1 MKNIY
6 FIVPNFEVPHLV
18 IGCGET
24 KQDLVDGR
32 LAMGDHSK
40 ARAMLAAISPDG
52 EGDYEVI
59 AFFKN
64 FNGRDHDIHDFL
76 RRLSNAKKHSEVFA
90 FRGNHSFTKEI
101 IVEMCRQ
108 EFSLDGNDSKKKS
121 KFNPRPYQAEFIKKA
136 SKEYSEFLLWAKC
149 RAGKSVM
156 VLSHILDRKFKCAL
170 VVSRFKSPEQSWQ
183 NDSKNFIDFD
193 HFRYINLS
201 DKNWKEQLEYWSQVE
216 GVQVLLWSTIQGLAN
231 KIKDIPQVDFLCY
244 DECHNG
250 YGAKQWKEI
259 RSALKDVPCM
269 YVSGTAFK
277 QASDFSKDN
286 TFIYSYFDE
295 QLDVQR
301 GVFHRGKMHV
311 IITKYES
318 EEYRK
323 IYGDAADAMK
333 NIFAIQDGKFIH
345 EGLVIDF
352 VHNYLSTQRHIRNPK
367 DRLLNDT
374 RHAYLLMP
382 SAEACHLIAEYIKD
396 YSPLVVTGDV
406 NVDADM
412 INKHV
417 AENTKTM
424 IITRWA
430 NVLGV
435 TVKEIDTV
443 INCSEGE
450 STEFWI
456 QGASRGGSGDH
467 DYKVIEFSPQKCL
480 ESMRLSYSIACDS
493 NPELVNHTYTEF
505 VSVSEWVQGF
515 TQLTQ
520 DQINQIT
527 ACDIADT
534 RSLIA
539 SAVYHIDMEK
549 LNEFDMNL
557 DLKSST
563 SDIAKSVE
571 VNDNDSNGKTNLKK
585 ECKSPSVQ
593 NKELSRKKESIK
605 SILEAIPLTILYELR
620 SGKNANSVE
629 NVLKSD
635 YYISSTGD
643 DQNII
648 ERCLEEGLID
658 YNRLMHRISQASVD
672 ISIAMKNS
680 FSDTLDTLS
689 VSSKEQRSIPF
700 DMFSEMIGDYVK
712 STDKILV
719 ICDPS
724 GSQVAYLIEKCG
736 VNPQNIWVWE
746 SCQTHRFRVQCVNSA
761 INAVTDLEDL
771 MGKVEFDGVISNP
784 PYSINSH
791 KTGKSAYGDFAE
803 IGYNLLKEGGYGIMV
818 HPPGLRKPNNPRQYL
833 MRDVQVEKLSIHSS
847 VEGKKVFNAST
858 PYDWYSYR
866 KEERTGPTQVRFQGS
881 EEWVDVDF
889 RDYPFVPNH
898 SIDLLKKYLNT
909 DSSIPRLN
917 AQIGRAPRFKDK
929 KNPNKFDPT
938 VYFEGCYIN
947 VNKTTPD
954 GNPEFVYDKKPQ
966 PYYQQKKVIF
976 KEGGN
981 FYPYYDDGKYGVTD
995 NSMYILVD
1003 SEEEGHAIVE
1013 FLNSE
1018 EANTYREACQ
1028 LSGGFRTVCSML
1040 NVIPNPYYV
1049 KKAN

>member
-6 FIVPNFEVPHLV
+6 FITPNFKTPHLV

-24 KQDLVDGR
+24 EQDLVDGR
-32 LAMGDHSK
+32 LSMGDHSK
-40 ARAMLAAISPDG
+40 ARAMLAALSPDG
-52 EGDYEVI
+52 DGDYKVVS
-59 AFFKN
+59 FFKN
-64 FNGRDHDIHDFL
+64 YNGRDHDIHDYLKNLPF
-76 RRLSNAKKHSEVFA
+76 AKKHFEVFA
-90 FRGNHSFTKEI
+90 FRGNHSYTEDI
-101 IVEMCRQ
+101 IVEMCRKK
-108 EFSLDGNDSKKKS
+108 FSLGEKTVDEKISFS
-121 KFNPRPYQAEFIKKA
+121 PRPYQAEFVKKA
-136 SKEYSEFLLWAKC
+136 NKAYCEFLLWAKC

-156 VLSHILDRKFKCAL
+156 VLSHVLDRKFKCAL
-170 VVSRFKSPEQSWQ
+170 VVSRFKSPEQSWKK
-183 NDSKNFIDFD
+183 DSQDYLDFD

-216 GVQVLLWSTIQGLAN
+216 GVQIILWSTIQGLVD
-231 KIKDIPQVDFLCY
+231 KIKKIPQVDFLCY

-250 YGAKQWKEI
+250 YGAKQWKKI
-259 RSALKDVPCM
+259 RSALKGVPCM

-277 QASDFSKDN
+277 QAPDFSKEN
-286 TFIYSYFDE
+286 MFIYSYFDE

-311 IITKYES
+311 ILAKYES

-323 IYGDAADAMK
+323 IFGDTADAMK
-333 NIFAIQDGKFIH
+333 NIFTIEDGKFIH
-345 EGLVIDF
+345 ESLVIDF

-382 SAEACHLIAEYIKD
+382 SAEACHLIAKYIKD
-396 YSPLVVTGDV
+396 YTPFVVTGDA

-417 AENTKTM
+417 AENAKTM

-443 INCSEGE
+443 INCAEGE

-456 QGASRGGSGDH
+456 QSASRGGSGDH
-467 DYKVIEFSPQKCL
+467 DYRVIEFSPEKCL
-480 ESMRLSYSIACDS
+480 ESLRLSYSIACDN
-493 NPELVNHTYTEF
+493 NPELLNHTYIEF
-505 VSVSEWVQGF
+505 VSVCEWVQGF
-515 TQLTQ
+515 KQLTQ

-527 ACDIADT
+527 ACDIANT

-539 SAVYHIDMEK
+539 SVVYHIDMEK
-549 LNEFDMNL
+549 LNEFDVNL
-557 DLKSST
+557 NLKSST
-563 SDIAKSVE
+563 SDVVKSVE
-571 VNDNDSNGKTNLKK
+571 VNDNGTNGKTNLKK
-585 ECKSPSVQ
+585 EGKSSSPKD
-593 NKELSRKKESIK
+593 KELIVKKESIK

-620 SGKNANSVE
+620 SGRNVNSVE
-629 NVLKSD
+629 TVLKSD

-643 DQNII
+643 DNNVI

-658 YNRLMHRISQASVD
+658 YNRLLYSISQASVD
-672 ISIAMKNS
+672 IAIAIQNS
-680 FSDTLDTLS
+680 LADTLDTLS
-689 VSSKEQRSIPF
+689 VSSKEHRNIPYELLSKMV
-700 DMFSEMIGDYVK
+700 DNHVHP
-712 STDKILV
+712 TDKVLV

-736 VNPQNIWVWE
+736 VKPENIWVWE
-746 SCQTHRFRVQCVNSA
+746 SCQIHQFRVGCVDRK
-761 INAVTDLEDL
+761 INLVDSLESL
-771 MGKVEFDGVISNP
+771 MSKVEFDGVISNP

-791 KTGKSAYGDFAE
+791 KTGKSAYADFAE
-803 IGYNLLKEGGYGIMV
+803 MGYNLLKEGGYGVMV
-818 HPPGLRKPNNPRQYL
+818 HPPGLRKPGNKRHYL

-847 VEGKKVFNAST
+847 TEGKKVFNAST
-858 PYDWYSYR
+858 PYDWYIYK
-866 KEERTGPTQVRFQGS
+866 KEERSGTTSVRFQDS
-881 EEWVDVDF
+881 NEWVDVDF

-898 SIDLLKKYLNT
+898 SLDLLQKYLNT

-917 AQIGRAPRFKDK
+917 AVIGRAPRFKDK
-929 KNPNKFDPT
+929 KNANKFDPT

-995 NSMYILVD
+995 NCMYVLVD
-1003 SEEEGHAIVE
+1003 SKEEADDIIEY
-1013 FLNSE
+1013 LNSE

-1040 NVIPNPYYV
+1040 NVIPNPHYV

>member
-1 MKNIY
+1 MNIY
-6 FIVPNFEVPHLV
+6 MIATEDLKVFALGQTTRSLEERHKDGDWSKFHNFCKAYDLNLTV
-18 IGCGET
+18 IGWWENT
-24 KQDLVDGR
+24 NILDT
-32 LAMGDHSK
+32 
-40 ARAMLAAISPDG
+40 
-52 EGDYEVI
+52 
-59 AFFKN
+59 
-64 FNGRDHDIHDFL
+64 DIHKWL
-76 RRLSNAKKHSEVFA
+76 KKQPTINKHAEW
-90 FRGNHSFTKEI
+90 
-101 IVEMCRQ
+101 
-108 EFSLDGNDSKKKS
+108 FSHDVDLYVLKDQIEKQFILKDSKQKI
-121 KFNPRPYQAEFIKKA
+121 KFNPRPYQVEFIQKA

-156 VLSHILDRKFKCAL
+156 VLSHILDRKFKFSL
-170 VVSRFKSPEQSWQ
+170 VVSRSKSPEQSWQ
-183 NDSKNFIDFD
+183 KDSKNFVDFD

-216 GVQVLLWSTIQGLAN
+216 GVQILLWSTIQGLVN
-231 KIKDIPQVDFLCY
+231 KFQDIPQVDFLCY
-244 DECHNG
+244 DECHIG
-250 YGAKQWKEI
+250 YGAKQWKDI
-259 RSALKDVPCM
+259 RSTLKDVPCM

-277 QASDFSKDN
+277 QASDFSKEN

-301 GVFHRGKMHV
+301 GVFHRGKMNV
-311 IITKYES
+311 VLAKYES
-318 EEYRK
+318 DEYRK
-323 IYGDAADAMK
+323 IYGDAPDAMK

-345 EGLVIDF
+345 ESLVIDF

-367 DRLLNDT
+367 DRLLNGT
-374 RHAYLLMP
+374 QHAYLLMP

-396 YSPLVVTGDV
+396 YSPIVATGDA
-406 NVDADM
+406 NVDSDM

-424 IITRWA
+424 VITRWA

-467 DYKVIEFSPQKCL
+467 DYRVIEFSPQKCL
-480 ESMRLSYSIACDS
+480 ESLRLSYSIACDS
-493 NPELVNHTYTEF
+493 NPELVNYKAIDF

-515 TQLTQ
+515 SEMTQ

-549 LNEFDMNL
+549 LNKFDL
-557 DLKSST
+557 DLELKSST

-585 ECKSPSVQ
+585 EGKSPSIQ
-593 NKELSRKKESIK
+593 NKELGRKKESIK

-620 SGKNANSVE
+620 SGKNVNSVE
-629 NVLKSD
+629 TVLKSD

-648 ERCLEEGLID
+648 ERCLDEGLID
-658 YNRLMHRISQASVD
+658 YNRLMYRISQASVD
-672 ISIAMKNS
+672 IAIAMQNS
-680 FSDTLDTLS
+680 LADTLDTLS
-689 VSSKEQRSIPF
+689 VSSKEHRSIPY
-700 DMFSEMIGDYVK
+700 DLFSEMLGDSVQ

-746 SCQTHRFRVQCVNSA
+746 SCQTHAFRVKCVDRQ
-761 INAVTDLEDL
+761 INLVDSLESL
-771 MGKVEFDGVISNP
+771 MGKVQFDGVISNP

-803 IGYNLLKEGGYGIMV
+803 IGYNLLKEGGYGVMV
-818 HPPGLRKPNNPRQYL
+818 HPPGLRKPNNKRHYL
-833 MRDVQVEKLSIHSS
+833 MRDVQVEKLSIHSAK
-847 VEGKKVFNAST
+847 EGSKVFNANTS
-858 PYDWYSYR
+858 YDWYIYK
-866 KEERTGPTQVRFQGS
+866 KEERSGSTSVRFQDS
-881 EEWVDVDF
+881 TEWVDVDF

-898 SIDLLKKYLNT
+898 SLELLQKYLNT
-909 DSSIPRLN
+909 DVSVPRLN

-938 VYFEGCYIN
+938 VHFEGCYVN
-947 VNKTTPD
+947 VNKTSPN
-954 GNPEFVYDKKPQ
+954 GEPEFVYDKKPQ

-981 FYPYYDDGKYGVTD
+981 FYPYYDEGKYGVTD
-995 NSMYILVD
+995 NCMYILVD
-1003 SEEEGHAIVE
+1003 SKEEADDIIEY
-1013 FLNSE
+1013 LNSE

-1040 NVIPNPYYV
+1040 NVIPNPHYV

>member
-1 MKNIY
+1 MNIY
-6 FIVPNFEVPHLV
+6 MIATEDLKVFALGQTTRSLEERHKDGDWSKFHNFCKAYDLNLTV
-18 IGCGET
+18 IGWWENT
-24 KQDLVDGR
+24 NILDT
-32 LAMGDHSK
+32 
-40 ARAMLAAISPDG
+40 
-52 EGDYEVI
+52 
-59 AFFKN
+59 
-64 FNGRDHDIHDFL
+64 DIHKWL
-76 RRLSNAKKHSEVFA
+76 KKQPTINKHAEW
-90 FRGNHSFTKEI
+90 
-101 IVEMCRQ
+101 
-108 EFSLDGNDSKKKS
+108 FSHDVDLYVLKDQIEKQFILKDSKQKI
-121 KFNPRPYQAEFIKKA
+121 KFNPRPYQVEFIQKA

-156 VLSHILDRKFKCAL
+156 VLSHILDRKFKFSL
-170 VVSRFKSPEQSWQ
+170 VVSRSKSPEQSWQ
-183 NDSKNFIDFD
+183 KDSKNFVDFD

-216 GVQVLLWSTIQGLAN
+216 GVQILLWSTIQGLVN
-231 KIKDIPQVDFLCY
+231 KIQDIPQVDFLCY
-244 DECHNG
+244 DECHIG
-250 YGAKQWKEI
+250 YGAKQWKDI
-259 RSALKDVPCM
+259 RSTLKDVPCM

-277 QASDFSKDN
+277 QASDFSKEN

-301 GVFHRGKMHV
+301 GVFHRGKMNV
-311 IITKYES
+311 VLAKYES
-318 EEYRK
+318 DEYRK
-323 IYGDAADAMK
+323 IYGDAPDAMK

-345 EGLVIDF
+345 ESLVIDF

-367 DRLLNDT
+367 DRLLNGT
-374 RHAYLLMP
+374 QHAYLLMP

-396 YSPLVVTGDV
+396 YSPIVATGDA
-406 NVDADM
+406 NVDSDM

-424 IITRWA
+424 VITRWA

-467 DYKVIEFSPQKCL
+467 DYRVIEFSPQKCL
-480 ESMRLSYSIACDS
+480 ESLRLSYSIACDS
-493 NPELVNHTYTEF
+493 NPELVNYKAIDF

-515 TQLTQ
+515 SEMTQ

-549 LNEFDMNL
+549 LNKFDL
-557 DLKSST
+557 DLELKSST

-585 ECKSPSVQ
+585 EGKSPSVQ

-620 SGKNANSVE
+620 SGKNVNSVE
-629 NVLKSD
+629 TVLKSD

-648 ERCLEEGLID
+648 ERCLDEGLID
-658 YNRLMHRISQASVD
+658 YNRLMYRISQASVD
-672 ISIAMKNS
+672 IAIAMQNS
-680 FSDTLDTLS
+680 LADTLDTLS
-689 VSSKEQRSIPF
+689 VSSKEHRSIPY
-700 DMFSEMIGDYVK
+700 DLFSEMIGYYVQP
-712 STDKILV
+712 TDKILV

-736 VNPQNIWVWE
+736 VSPQNIWVWE
-746 SCQTHRFRVQCVNSA
+746 SCQTHAFRVQCVDRQ
-761 INAVTDLEDL
+761 INLVDSLESL
-771 MGKVEFDGVISNP
+771 MGKVQFDGVISNP

-803 IGYNLLKEGGYGIMV
+803 IGYNLLKEGGYGVMV
-818 HPPGLRKPNNPRQYL
+818 HPPGLRKPNNKRHYL
-833 MRDVQVEKLSIHSS
+833 MRDVQVEKLSIHSAK
-847 VEGKKVFNAST
+847 EGSKVFNANTS
-858 PYDWYSYR
+858 YDWYTYR
-866 KEERTGPTQVRFQGS
+866 KEERSGPTSVRFQDS
-881 EEWVDVDF
+881 TEWVDVDF

-898 SIDLLKKYLNT
+898 SLELLQKYLNT
-909 DSSIPRLN
+909 DVSVPRLN

-938 VYFEGCYIN
+938 VHFEGCYVN
-947 VNKTTPD
+947 VNKTSPN
-954 GNPEFVYDKKPQ
+954 GEPEFVYDKKPQ
-966 PYYQQKKVIF
+966 LYYQQKKVIF

-981 FYPYYDDGKYGVTD
+981 FYPYYDEGKYGVTD
-995 NSMYILVD
+995 NCMYILVD
-1003 SEEEGHAIVE
+1003 SKEEADDIIEY
-1013 FLNSE
+1013 LNSE

-1040 NVIPNPYYV
+1040 NVIPNPHYV

>member
-1 MKNIY
+1 MIATEDLKV
-6 FIVPNFEVPHLV
+6 FALGQTTRSLEERHKDGDWSKFHNFCKAYSLKLIV
-18 IGCGET
+18 IGWWENT
-24 KQDLVDGR
+24 NILDT
-32 LAMGDHSK
+32 
-40 ARAMLAAISPDG
+40 
-52 EGDYEVI
+52 
-59 AFFKN
+59 
-64 FNGRDHDIHDFL
+64 DIHKWL
-76 RRLSNAKKHSEVFA
+76 KKQPTISKHAEWFSHDVDLYVLKDRIE
-90 FRGNHSFTKEI
+90 KEFI
-101 IVEMCRQ
+101 
-108 EFSLDGNDSKKKS
+108 LKDSKQKI
-121 KFNPRPYQAEFIKKA
+121 KFNPRPYQVEFIKKA

-156 VLSHILDRKFKCAL
+156 VLSHILDRKFKFSL
-170 VVSRFKSPEQSWQ
+170 VVSRSKSPEQSWQ
-183 NDSKNFIDFD
+183 KDSKNFVDFD

-216 GVQVLLWSTIQGLAN
+216 GVQILLWSTIQGLVN
-231 KIKDIPQVDFLCY
+231 KIQDIPQVDFLCY
-244 DECHNG
+244 DECHIG
-250 YGAKQWKEI
+250 YGAKQWKDI
-259 RSALKDVPCM
+259 RSTLKDVPCM

-277 QASDFSKDN
+277 QASDFSKEN

-301 GVFHRGKMHV
+301 GVFHRGKMNV
-311 IITKYES
+311 VLAKYES

-323 IYGDAADAMK
+323 IYGDAPDAMK
-333 NIFAIQDGKFIH
+333 NIFAIQEGKFIH
-345 EGLVIDF
+345 ESLVIDF

-367 DRLLNDT
+367 DRLLNGT
-374 RHAYLLMP
+374 QHAYLLMP

-396 YSPLVVTGDV
+396 YSPIVATGDA
-406 NVDADM
+406 NVDSDM

-424 IITRWA
+424 VITRWA

-467 DYKVIEFSPQKCL
+467 DYRVIEFSPQKCL
-480 ESMRLSYSIACDS
+480 ESLRLSYSIACDS
-493 NPELVNHTYTEF
+493 NPELVNYKAIDF

-515 TQLTQ
+515 SEMTQ

-549 LNEFDMNL
+549 LNEFDL
-557 DLKSST
+557 DLVLKSST

-585 ECKSPSVQ
+585 EGKSPSIQ
-593 NKELSRKKESIK
+593 NKELGRKKESIK

-620 SGKNANSVE
+620 SGKNVNSVE
-629 NVLKSD
+629 TVLKSD

-648 ERCLEEGLID
+648 ERCLDEGLID
-658 YNRLMHRISQASVD
+658 YNRLMYRISQASVD
-672 ISIAMKNS
+672 IAIAIQNS
-680 FSDTLDTLS
+680 LADTLDTLS
-689 VSSKEQRSIPF
+689 VSSKEHRSIPY
-700 DMFSEMIGDYVK
+700 DLFSEMLGDSVQ

-746 SCQTHRFRVQCVNSA
+746 SCQTHAFRVKCVDRQ
-761 INAVTDLEDL
+761 INLVDSLESL
-771 MGKVEFDGVISNP
+771 MGKVQFDGVISNP

-803 IGYNLLKEGGYGIMV
+803 IGYNLLKEGGYGVMV
-818 HPPGLRKPNNPRQYL
+818 HPPGLRKPNNKRHYL
-833 MRDVQVEKLSIHSS
+833 MRDVQVEKLSIHSAK
-847 VEGKKVFNAST
+847 EGSKVFNANTS
-858 PYDWYSYR
+858 YDWYTYR
-866 KEERTGPTQVRFQGS
+866 KEERSGPTSVRFQDS
-881 EEWVDVDF
+881 TEWVDVDF

-898 SIDLLKKYLNT
+898 SLELLQKYLNT
-909 DSSIPRLN
+909 DVSVPRLN

-938 VYFEGCYIN
+938 VHFEGCYVN
-947 VNKTTPD
+947 VNKTSPN
-954 GNPEFVYDKKPQ
+954 GEPEFVYDKKPQ

-981 FYPYYDDGKYGVTD
+981 FYPYYDEGKYGVTD
-995 NSMYILVD
+995 NCMYILVD
-1003 SEEEGHAIVE
+1003 SKEEADDIIEY
-1013 FLNSE
+1013 LNSE

-1040 NVIPNPYYV
+1040 NVIPNPHYV